1 MNARTR
7 NARTQKTTPND
18 EFQIR
23 EKARVGRSVLPFGA
37 EGGLRQRDV
46 RAERVERV
54 GVQARS
60 LGAARRE
67 GPAGGRGEGGFGRG
81 RRPLNGHG
89 GSTRPPW
96 QRGGRADMSSFVSI
110 VRDNVHQTFSNFY
123 HSIHIRYHD
132 ISISFMIFGLRFL
145 FYRI

>member
-1 MNARTR
+1 VNARTR

-46 RAERVERV
+46 GAERVERV

-67 GPAGGRGEGGFGRG
+67 GPAGGRGEGGFSRG
-81 RRPLNGHG
+81 RRPLDGHG
-89 GSTRPPW
+89 VAKDLRQHVGGGLRRRAPGRRS
-96 QRGGRADMSSFVSI
+96 GGRELLREAADG
-110 VRDNVHQTFSNFY
+110 
-123 HSIHIRYHD
+123 
-132 ISISFMIFGLRFL
+132 GL
-145 FYRI
+145 

>member
-46 RAERVERV
+46 GAERVERV

-81 RRPLNGHG
+81 RRPLDGHG
-89 GSTRPPW
+89 VAEDLRQHVGGGLRRRTPGRRSGRRELLSEAAGEEAHGRRRVG
-96 QRGGRADMSSFVSI
+96 RGRRFGRA
-110 VRDNVHQTFSNFY
+110 QP
-123 HSIHIRYHD
+123 
-132 ISISFMIFGLRFL
+132 
-145 FYRI
+145 

>member
-46 RAERVERV
+46 GAERVERV

-67 GPAGGRGEGGFGRG
+67 DAEREASAGGGV
-81 RRPLNGHG
+81 P
-89 GSTRPPW
+89 
-96 QRGGRADMSSFVSI
+96 
-110 VRDNVHQTFSNFY
+110 
-123 HSIHIRYHD
+123 
-132 ISISFMIFGLRFL
+132 
-145 FYRI
+145 